1 MSKKTINP
9 RPAIKI
15 KKLEIKQDENV
26 IGKRLMKIDLKEV
39 SLMVA
44 MNNKLLFQI
53 QAECVKIIDRGEKES
68 KNTNRTN

>member
-15 KKLEIKQDENV
+15 KKSKIKKDENV
-26 IGKRLMKIDLKEV
+26 IRKGLMKIDLKEV
-39 SLMVA
+39 FMMVA

-53 QAECVKIIDRGEKES
+53 QAECVK
-68 KNTNRTN
+68 